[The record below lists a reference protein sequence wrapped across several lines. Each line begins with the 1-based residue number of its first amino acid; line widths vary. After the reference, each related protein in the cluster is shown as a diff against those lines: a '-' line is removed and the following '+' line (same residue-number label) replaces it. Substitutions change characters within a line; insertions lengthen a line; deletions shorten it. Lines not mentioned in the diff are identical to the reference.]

1 MITEQIGYLK
11 SLGLDFGWGTTA
23 MMEWIL
29 EHVHVYT
36 SLPWWGSIALT
47 AFLIRAAMFR
57 PYMTVSDAAA
67 RRGAMKEITDPLTA
81 EMKRRSNA
89 GDGQGA
95 LQVQRELSQVYKAAG
110 IRPWAMMVGPL
121 LQMFVGFGMFRLLRN
136 MASLPVPGL
145 ESGGLLWIK
154 DLTISDP
161 YFVLPVACGGMFFL
175 LGKLGGESGSVSSL
189 TPAQYKMMLY
199 FLPAISIFFVSW
211 MPAALQ
217 FYFVCTTLLGAIQ
230 SRLFQWAAFRSA
242 FGLTP
247 IVPIKPAETANSRVI
262 AVNATSRSSAT
273 AQGYSYE
280 APTVAS
286 SIAGSGR
293 EPLEAAPQPK
303 QEGILGRA
311 MGTAKTSVNDLM
323 EQGRARIAATTGQAR
338 KEVAGSKSK
347 HFLRQAEEY
356 ERRRMMEIEEEK
368 SVEEEERRM
377 MMGER
382 NGGKKTRK
390 AKSTNEPKRTRR

>member
-29 EHVHVYT
+29 EHVHIYT
-36 SLPWWGSIALT
+36 GLPWWSSIALT

-81 EMKRRSNA
+81 EMKRRTNA

-175 LGKLGGESGSVSSL
+175 LGKVRDFQTSL
-189 TPAQYKMMLY
+189 TSPSQPYSHHITPLY
-199 FLPAISIFFVSW
+199 
-211 MPAALQ
+211 
-217 FYFVCTTLLGAIQ
+217 
-230 SRLFQWAAFRSA
+230 
-242 FGLTP
+242 
-247 IVPIKPAETANSRVI
+247 N
-262 AVNATSRSSAT
+262 
-273 AQGYSYE
+273 
-280 APTVAS
+280 
-286 SIAGSGR
+286 
-293 EPLEAAPQPK
+293 PL
-303 QEGILGRA
+303 
-311 MGTAKTSVNDLM
+311 
-323 EQGRARIAATTGQAR
+323 
-338 KEVAGSKSK
+338 
-347 HFLRQAEEY
+347 Y
-356 ERRRMMEIEEEK
+356 
-368 SVEEEERRM
+368 
-377 MMGER
+377 
-382 NGGKKTRK
+382 
-390 AKSTNEPKRTRR
+390 